1 MKWWKKLK
9 SLLHRNKKER
19 NADAKS
25 NLQSENHS
33 RQQEQDDLI
42 EKEIYFPCNA
52 SFRKVI
58 EEVLVQKGISYRDM
72 RLFVI
77 DTENGAYLRRE
88 EERYM
93 LRQLYPGLNVY
104 TLCTSQPEHHQ
115 GEMEYLYEELGL
127 IVEVLEKKEIAIQKG
142 AGPEEGR
149 LILDFEENGR
159 IREEFLSEKSIYIS
173 IYKRNWYQRANLD
186 IEVPIGY
193 NIMIVKGTG
202 FTGCEAVS
210 DRLEREFYAE

>member
-19 NADAKS
+19 NADAKN
-25 NLQSENHS
+25 NLQSENRNS
-33 RQQEQDDLI
+33 RQDDLI
-42 EKEIYFPCNA
+42 KKEIYLPCNA
-52 SFRKVI
+52 SFRKII
-58 EEVLVQKGISYRDM
+58 EAVLEQKGISYRNM

-77 DTENGAYLRRE
+77 DAEAGEYLRQE
-88 EERYM
+88 EEQYM
-93 LRQLYPGLNVY
+93 LRQLYPGLNAY
-104 TLCTSQPEHHQ
+104 TLCTGQMEHHQ
-115 GEMEYLYEELGL
+115 GEMDYLYEEMGL
-127 IVEVLEKKEIAIQKG
+127 IVEVLEKKEKAMQKRT
-142 AGPEEGR
+142 GPEEGR
-149 LILDFEENGR
+149 LILDFEAEGR